1 MITKGLFT
9 QLAMIL
15 LAIGIGYFYVMPT
28 FNSVGEIQDTIAV
41 YQTERTKVDAVNQQL
56 KDLLD
61 SIEGIPAQDQGK
73 LLTYMPDH
81 VDPLAVSRLLQSIA
95 AQSGVLLEGVSYQ
108 DVRFDLLEE
117 QEESGQ
123 EELPVPHEFSFSIQ
137 GTYEQIKN
145 TLAILEQNEFP
156 LEVHTIDINTVE
168 GVFLEAD
175 MTIVT
180 YSHLLPE
187 ESFFMSNSRRN

>member
-9 QLAMIL
+9 QLAMIF
-15 LAIGIGYFYVMPT
+15 LAVGIGYFYVMPT
-28 FNSVGEIQDTIAV
+28 FNAVGEIQDDIAL
-41 YQTERTKVDAVNQQL
+41 YKDERTKVDAVNQEL
-56 KDLLD
+56 RALLD
-61 SIEGIPAQDQGK
+61 SLEGIPAQDQRK
-73 LLTYMPDH
+73 LLTYMPDY
-81 VDPLAVSRLLQSIA
+81 VDPLAVSRLLQAIA
-95 AQSGVLLEGVSYQ
+95 AQSGVLLDDVSYQ
-108 DVRFDLLEE
+108 EVRFDLIED

-123 EELPVPHEFSFSIQ
+123 EELPVPHEFNFAVQ

-145 TLAILEQNEFP
+145 TLALLERNEFP
-156 LEVHTIDINTVE
+156 LEVHHLELGVVE

-187 ESFFMSNSRRN
+187 ESTFTNNRRN